1 MIKIKTA
8 LIGMLLFV
16 LAPATQATDE
26 QIITE
31 SGYSEVMLDLVN
43 NMQNIIFSIMIEDY
57 AQVNNIAE
65 DIAYHPGPELE
76 KRIALLNKLK
86 LEAMTFKL
94 HEDRVRQN
102 ALKLMKAAAKEYRE
116 ETLKQYANL
125 ARSCTECHITYREKV
140 RSFIKK

>member
-8 LIGMLLFV
+8 LIGILLFI
-16 LAPATQATDE
+16 LMPATQASE
-26 QIITE
+26 EEIITE

-43 NMQNIIFSIMIEDY
+43 NMQNILFGIMIEDY
-57 AQVNNIAE
+57 GQVSNIAE

-76 KRIALLNKLK
+76 KRIVLLNKLK

-102 ALKLMKAAAKEYRE
+102 ALKLMKAADKADRA